1 MKNQIVSI
9 MGIAIIIWRFVANDQ
24 SNYLPKFRE
33 ASLSRKL
40 FLLTNNPDVRLG
52 TLNLD
57 DRD

>member
-9 MGIAIIIWRFVANDQ
+9 MGIAIIIWHFVANDQ

-40 FLLTNNPDVRLG
+40 FLLTNNPEFGLG